1 LAAEAAGPLPALPC
15 FAASEEFFVLLLLLL
30 LEEKFR
36 GEGKRKE

>member
-30 LEEKFR
+30 EEKFR